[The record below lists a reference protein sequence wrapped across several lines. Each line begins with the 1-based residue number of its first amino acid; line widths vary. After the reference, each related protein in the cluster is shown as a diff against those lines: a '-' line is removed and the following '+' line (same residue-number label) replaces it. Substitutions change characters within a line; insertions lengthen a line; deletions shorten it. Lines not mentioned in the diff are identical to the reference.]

1 MNIRLNVFLSGISHS
16 KYQHGFSLIEL
27 MISMLLGVFLI
38 GGLISVFIA
47 SSQNYRV
54 QQALT
59 QVQDK
64 GRFAVKKMRED
75 VQQAGFD
82 IVFADVAVQY
92 FPVAGAGSCALG
104 LAVFETYW
112 TEGAVDKRRCYYLEN
127 NQLKRNETDDLAVPV
142 AANAIVIIDGITQL
156 DFTFA
161 IDLDGGGLDKV
172 AGVTYLTAADLI
184 VGNGG
189 TPATTAT
196 WQSVRA
202 VRVEMI
208 VVSDTGNVTTAEQ
221 VLVNPFGKNPAVNF
235 NAPADDLRLYQ
246 AFSATYALRNRI
258 E

>member
-1 MNIRLNVFLSGISHS
+1 MKISFSDFLSRFAGAQ
-16 KYQHGFSLIEL
+16 KQTGFSLIEL
-27 MISMLLGVFLI
+27 MIAMLLGVFLI

-82 IVFADVAVQY
+82 LANTTIAVKY
-92 FPVAGAGSCALG
+92 FPVAPATSCAVG
-104 LAVFETYW
+104 LAVFETNW
-112 TEGAVDKRRCYYLEN
+112 DDGATNQTRCYYMEN
-127 NQLKRNETDDLAVPV
+127 SQLKRNQYITGTVPV

-156 DFTFA
+156 DFSFA
-161 IDLDGGGLDKV
+161 VDIDGGGLDKV
-172 AGVTYLTAADLI
+172 AGATYLAAASLVDS
-184 VGNGG
+184 
-189 TPATTAT
+189 PATVPS
-196 WQSVRA
+196 WLSVRA

-208 VVSDTGNVTTAEQ
+208 VVSDTANVTTAEQ
-221 VLVNPFGKNPAVNF
+221 VLVNPFGKNPAVDYT
-235 NAPADDLRLYQ
+235 AAADDFRLFQ